1 MRRASLQLAMLA
13 VGTFLLAAASAG
25 GGEAR
30 TSIREGGTLR
40 VVFPSTEFDS
50 IDPALSYS
58 VPSGVLL
65 ETTCARLMTYPDKP
79 ARGGLR
85 LVPEVAARSPRISAD
100 QRTYTFTVRPG
111 FRFNDGTPVRASAF
125 ARAVERTLAPGV
137 ESPGAQY
144 TRAIVGAR
152 AFQTGTARALSGVT
166 ARGERLVVRFTRPV
180 PDFAAQTTMLFF
192 CAVPPAL
199 PADPEGVG
207 AFPAAGPYY
216 VADYRPGR
224 RVVLMRNRFYRG
236 GRERHVDRFD
246 VDLGADSPEEVLD
259 RIERG
264 SADYG
269 WVPPPL
275 YFEPSRRLVAKYGVN
290 KSQFLVTPGLTFRS
304 FALNTSRPLFRDNL
318 RLRQAVNY
326 AIDRA
331 AIRRASGGA
340 AASRLT
346 DQYLPPTLPGFTD
359 ARIYP
364 LRGPDLRRARAL
376 ARGHTRGGKA
386 VLYTFDRPANLAL
399 AQIVR
404 RNLADIGLDVR
415 IKGIP
420 PPVYGGR
427 VARRGEPFDIAF
439 LPWAPDYVDPF
450 SYLNVFFDGRYAGD
464 ANFANFAHFDSAGY
478 NRLLRR
484 AARLQGAARRRAYGR
499 LDVQLA
505 RDAAPLVAI
514 DFLNDPTLVSKR
526 VGCVTRRA
534 QHASFNLTA
543 VCLK

>member
-1 MRRASLQLAMLA
+1 MRRLVALAA
-13 VGTFLLAAASAG
+13 VGALLASPS
-25 GGEAR
+25 GEPGS
-30 TSIREGGTLR
+30 TREGGTLR

-65 ETTCARLMTYPDKP
+65 ETTCARLMTYSDK
-79 ARGGLR
+79 GLR
-85 LVPEVAARSPRISAD
+85 LVPEVAAAHPRVSPD

-125 ARAVERTLAPGV
+125 ARAIERTLARGV
-137 ESPGAQY
+137 QSPGAQY
-144 TRAIVGAR
+144 TSDVVGAKAFR
-152 AFQTGTARALSGVT
+152 AGRAASLAGVT
-166 ARGERLVVRFTRPV
+166 ARGDRLVVRFTRPV
-180 PDFAAQTTMLFF
+180 PDFAVRTTMLFF
-192 CAVPPAL
+192 CAVPPTL

-216 VADYRPGR
+216 VAEYRPGR

-236 GRERHVDRFD
+236 AREHHVDRFD
-246 VDLGADSPEEVLD
+246 VDLGADSQEEVLD

-264 SADYG
+264 TADYG

-275 YFEPSRRLVAKYGVN
+275 YFDPSRRLAAKYGVN
-290 KSQFLVTPGLTFRS
+290 ESQFLVTPG
-304 FALNTSRPLFRDNL
+304 FALRAYAFNTSRPLFRDNL
-318 RLRQAVNY
+318 RLRQAVNF

-331 AIRRASGGA
+331 AIRRISGGPA
-340 AASRLT
+340 ISRLT
-346 DQYLPPTLPGFTD
+346 DQYLPPTLPGFSN

-364 LRGPDLRRARAL
+364 LQRPDVRRARAL

-386 VLYTFDRPANLAL
+386 VLYTFDVPLPLAI
-399 AQIVR
+399 AQIIK
-404 RNLADIGLDVR
+404 RNLAEIGLEVR
-415 IKGIP
+415 VKGIP

-427 VARRGEPFDIAF
+427 VARPGEPYDLAF
-439 LPWAPDYVDPF
+439 LPWAPDYLDPF

-464 ANFANFAHFDSAGY
+464 ANFANFAKFNSPKY

-484 AARLQGAARRRAYGR
+484 AARLQGSARRRAYGR

-526 VGCVTRRA
+526 VGCAARRA
-534 QHASFNLTA
+534 QHASFDLAA